1 MVDVTVLE
9 CVLFSGHDHALE
21 VVWDQ
26 VESRDSTPLR
36 YLQTSVQ
43 IPGLHLQARMTLDKS
58 LTFFASVSHL
68 HKGNQD
74 ADLPGI
80 PCPSP

>member
-26 VESRDSTPLR
+26 VESRDSTPLQ

-43 IPGLHLQARMTLDKS
+43 MPGLHYRLE
-58 LTFFASVSHL
+58 
-68 HKGNQD
+68 
-74 ADLPGI
+74 
-80 PCPSP
+80 